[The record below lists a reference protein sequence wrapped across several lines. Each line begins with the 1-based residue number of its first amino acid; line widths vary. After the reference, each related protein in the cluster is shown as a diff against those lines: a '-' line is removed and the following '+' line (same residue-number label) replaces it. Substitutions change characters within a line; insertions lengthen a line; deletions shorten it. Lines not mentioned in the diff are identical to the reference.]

1 MGRDSRFHRWS
12 KRGRWQK
19 LLAELVDAG
28 AAPDLAM
35 IDSFAVKAHRP
46 SGQGA
51 GGPSLRRTQDI
62 SLAK

>member
-1 MGRDSRFHRWS
+1 MISVMPEGIEFTGRDLRFHRWS

-35 IDSFAVKAHRP
+35 IE
-46 SGQGA
+46 Q
-51 GGPSLRRTQDI
+51 LRRQG
-62 SLAK
+62 SSP